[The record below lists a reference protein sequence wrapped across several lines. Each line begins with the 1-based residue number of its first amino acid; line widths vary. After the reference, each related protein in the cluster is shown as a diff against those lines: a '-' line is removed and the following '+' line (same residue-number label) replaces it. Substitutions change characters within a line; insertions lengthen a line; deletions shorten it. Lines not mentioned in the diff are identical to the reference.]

1 MGRLS
6 DGSACLRCGATWNV
20 AAWSGGRWKTAGE
33 PRWVLRGPQGGHGLR
48 CRRAAAA
55 RARREWGS
63 PCARRARTPPDGM
76 RPPLEMSVSTH
87 GLVSAG
93 PCFGVARPRPEA
105 LCWDLRSLIVVDI
118 LGDPMITALFFFFSA
133 GSSMAA
139 RGPRGSVDHK
149 VRPLRFV
156 LIAFVSALC

>member
-105 LCWDLRSLIVVDI
+105 LCWDLRYLVVVEI
-118 LGDPMITALFFFFSA
+118 LGDPMISALFFSAA
-133 GSSMAA
+133 GSAMTA
-139 RGPRGSVDHK
+139 RSPLVSVESK
-149 VRPLRFV
+149 VPAQRFV
-156 LIAFVSALC
+156 LFAIVSTLW